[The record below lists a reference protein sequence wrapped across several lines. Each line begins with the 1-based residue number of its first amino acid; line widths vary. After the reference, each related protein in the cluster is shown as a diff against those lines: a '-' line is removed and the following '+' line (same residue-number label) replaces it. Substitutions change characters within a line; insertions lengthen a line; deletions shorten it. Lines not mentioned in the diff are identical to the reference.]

1 MRRQEDANVL
11 AELEVP
17 LQVFSL
23 LVLWAL
29 LTVYFVF
36 LLVSFFRRR
45 NVLINFSIDH
55 AVALTTSCSPGSQG
69 YSFRNSTAPAVG
81 YSACAIC
88 YDYKIKGKGKGK
100 LKAKIKSGLV
110 PNLLPGTSEI
120 KQASKAS
127 S

>member
-55 AVALTTSCSPGSQG
+55 AVALTT
-69 YSFRNSTAPAVG
+69 AV
-81 YSACAIC
+81 A
-88 YDYKIKGKGKGK
+88 
-100 LKAKIKSGLV
+100 L
-110 PNLLPGTSEI
+110 
-120 KQASKAS
+120 
-127 S
+127 

>member
-1 MRRQEDANVL
+1 MDETPRRRQRLKQVL

-55 AVALTTSCSPGSQG
+55 AVALTT
-69 YSFRNSTAPAVG
+69 AV
-81 YSACAIC
+81 A
-88 YDYKIKGKGKGK
+88 
-100 LKAKIKSGLV
+100 L
-110 PNLLPGTSEI
+110 
-120 KQASKAS
+120 
-127 S
+127 